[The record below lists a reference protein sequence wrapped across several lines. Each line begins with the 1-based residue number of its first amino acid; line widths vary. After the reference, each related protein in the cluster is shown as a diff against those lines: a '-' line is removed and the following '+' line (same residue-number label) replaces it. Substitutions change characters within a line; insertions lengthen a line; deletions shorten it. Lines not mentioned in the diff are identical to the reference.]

1 MLIRQDQTHIQDLIF
16 HCKNENFKKAI
27 NSLKAIDKNFNI
39 SKYHSDILIQEFND

>member
-1 MLIRQDQTHIQDLIF
+1 MLIRQDSNTHTRFNFPLQ
-16 HCKNENFKKAI
+16 NENFKKAI